1 MNENIDFLQWRR
13 QNPVQ
18 DRRSP
23 QQRQRERAN
32 IEQARRD
39 GTPVYQGGASSS
51 QSKQAVRQNRVNT
64 TDNYYGGELPE
75 IVVSAPRKRQTINK
89 PTATKGRVTT
99 RGNTAAQKPITGKQ
113 YTVQYGDTLSSIAR
127 RAGMS
132 VKEIAQL
139 NNIADINKIKAG
151 QVLNFQNTATRNA
164 VKRALAQEQQKTI
177 ANNIASED
185 ELYQAAVLGAARQQY
200 LQDLNNTLRNAV
212 VNSAQNY
219 EPAYFDFNQPST
231 TSYGYQ
237 QPITLFDRYMYQ

>member
-1 MNENIDFLQWRR
+1 
-13 QNPVQ
+13 
-18 DRRSP
+18 
-23 QQRQRERAN
+23 
-32 IEQARRD
+32 
-39 GTPVYQGGASSS
+39 
-51 QSKQAVRQNRVNT
+51 
-64 TDNYYGGELPE
+64 
-75 IVVSAPRKRQTINK
+75 
-89 PTATKGRVTT
+89 
-99 RGNTAAQKPITGKQ
+99 
-113 YTVQYGDTLSSIAR
+113 
-127 RAGMS
+127 MS